1 MSKRSTRALIAQ
13 ETVEILAR
21 GWYKAPDGRTV
32 AVAQDAASA
41 RDHSRHYSP
50 GDFGAVFRRRDAVLG
65 AIGERAPTKFRVV
78 NSTTLAACRQLL
90 TEGFEEVACLNFASA
105 KNPGGGFL
113 NGSQAQEES
122 LARASGLYPC
132 IAPLRAMYDANRQSP
147 SCLYSDHM
155 IYSPRVPVFRD
166 DEDVLLDEPYHVS
179 IITSPAVNVGALA
192 KHEWPLIAST
202 MLSRIEK
209 VLSVAVAHEH
219 TALVLGAWGCGVF
232 RNDPSDVARW
242 FRQHLCDS
250 PVFRNAFRTVV
261 FAVFDLTADQHA
273 LRPFAE
279 VFPAQDS
286 ANPPSG
292 IA

>member
-13 ETVEILAR
+13 ETVAILSR

-32 AVAQDAASA
+32 AVAQDAARA
-41 RDHSRHYSP
+41 RDRSRHYTP
-50 GDFGAVFRRRDAVLG
+50 GDFGALFRRRDAVLG
-65 AIGERAPTKFRVV
+65 ASGERTPTTFRVV

-90 TEGFEEVACLNFASA
+90 AEGFEDVACLNFASA

-132 IAPLRAMYDANRQSP
+132 IAPMRAMYDANRQSP

-166 DEDVLLDEPYHVS
+166 DEDALLDEPYPIS

-192 KHEWPLIAST
+192 KHETPLIAST
-202 MLSRIEK
+202 MLTRIEK

-232 RNDPSDVARW
+232 RNDPNDVARW
-242 FRQHLCDS
+242 FRHHLCDS
-250 PVFRNAFRTVV
+250 PAFRNAFRIVV
-261 FAVFDLTADQHA
+261 FAVYDLTADQHA

-279 VFPAQDS
+279 AFPGEDTASLLSDIS
-286 ANPPSG
+286 
-292 IA
+292 